1 MNYKFKTE
9 NMTKETLER
18 MKKMRLLGMSR
29 AFQSSLESE
38 KTAGMTTDQMINFLV
53 SSEWDDRQ
61 NRSIERQIR
70 NARFRYQAN
79 VESIYYD
86 GDRNLDRNLMERFAE
101 CNFLEKHEN
110 ILITGSTGIGKS
122 YIASAIGHQACSK
135 GYKVFYANIAK
146 LFAKLKM
153 AKADGSYI
161 KEIARIER
169 QDLLIIDDFGLQP
182 LDNQNR
188 SALMEIIEDRHGK
201 SSVII
206 TSQVPVHLWYD
217 IIGEKT
223 IADAILDRIVHD
235 AHRIELCGE
244 SLRNKKNRINN
255 LN

>member
-1 MNYKFKTE
+1 
-9 NMTKETLER
+9 MTKETLDK
-18 MKKMRLLGMSR
+18 MKKMRMLGMVR
-29 AFQSSLESE
+29 AFQSSLESKE
-38 KTAGMTTDQMINFLV
+38 TAGMTTDQMISFLIC
-53 SSEWDDRQ
+53 SEWDDRQ
-61 NRSIERQIR
+61 NRNIERQIR

-79 VESIYYD
+79 VEDIYYD
-86 GDRNLDRNLMERFAE
+86 GDRNLNRNLMLRFAE
-101 CNFLEKHEN
+101 CTFVEKKEH

-122 YIASAIGHQACSK
+122 YIASAIGHQACSL
-135 GYKVFYANIAK
+135 GYKVFYANVSK

-188 SALMEIIEDRHGK
+188 SILMEIIEDRHGK
-201 SSVII
+201 GSVII
-206 TSQVPVHLWYD
+206 TSQIPVHLWYE

-235 AHRIELCGE
+235 AHRVELCGE
-244 SLRNKKNRINN
+244 SLRKKKNEMNK

>member
-1 MNYKFKTE
+1 
-9 NMTKETLER
+9 MTKETLDK
-18 MKKMRLLGMSR
+18 MKKMRMLGMVR

-38 KTAGMTTDQMINFLV
+38 ETAGMTTDQMINFLIC
-53 SSEWDDRQ
+53 SEWDDRQ
-61 NRSIERQIR
+61 NRNIERQIR
-70 NARFRYQAN
+70 NARFRCQAN
-79 VESIYYD
+79 VEDIYYD
-86 GDRNLDRNLMERFAE
+86 GDRNLNRNLMLRFAE
-101 CNFLEKHEN
+101 CTFVEKKEH

-122 YIASAIGHQACSK
+122 YIASAIGHQACSL
-135 GYKVFYANIAK
+135 GYKVLYANVSK

-188 SALMEIIEDRHGK
+188 SILMEIIEDRHGK
-201 SSVII
+201 GSVII
-206 TSQVPVHLWYD
+206 TSQIPVHLWYE

-235 AHRIELCGE
+235 AHRVELCGE
-244 SLRNKKNRINN
+244 SLRKKKNEMNK

>member
-1 MNYKFKTE
+1 
-9 NMTKETLER
+9 MTTETLEK
-18 MKKMRLLGMSR
+18 MKQLRLLGMAR

-38 KTAGMTTDQMINFLV
+38 QTASMSTDETIHFLV

-61 NRSIERQIR
+61 NRNIERHVR

-79 VESIYYD
+79 VEGVNYD
-86 GDRNLDRNLMERFAE
+86 DDRNLDRNMMMRFAE
-101 CNFLEKHEN
+101 CSFIDKHEH

-122 YIASAIGHQACSK
+122 YIASALGHQACSQ
-135 GYKVFYANIAK
+135 GYKVIYANATK

-153 AKADGSYI
+153 ARADGSYI

-169 QDLLIIDDFGLQP
+169 QDLLIIDDFGIQP

-188 SALMEIIEDRHGK
+188 SSLMEIIEDRHGK
-201 SSVII
+201 GSVII
-206 TSQVPVHLWYD
+206 TSQVPVHLWYE

-223 IADAILDRIVHD
+223 IADAVLDRIVHD

-244 SLRNKKNRINN
+244 SLRKGRNRMKNLEN